1 MKPKAIAMISGGID
15 SPVAAK
21 MMMDKYEIIPV
32 HFCLYPF
39 YCKGSFEI
47 TISTLQKLGFK
58 KVIIFPFG
66 PILSKI
72 AKSER
77 FYRCIMCRKSMFKIS
92 EMLAEKYGAEAII
105 TGESL
110 AQKASQTL
118 KNMAA
123 TTYKIKIPILQ
134 PLLALDKQEIINLS
148 KEIGT
153 FSDIH
158 TGCCTITPEKPVT
171 RAEIEEAEM
180 IFDDLDL
187 ENEIKKQMKKIVY
200 DKPNKN
206 ILKKIII

>member
-21 MMMDKYEIIPV
+21 MMMDKYDIIPV

-77 FYRCIMCRKSMFKIS
+77 FYRCIMCRKSMFKAAEI
-92 EMLAEKYGAEAII
+92 LAEKYGAEAII

-123 TTYKIKIPILQ
+123 TTYKIKIPIFQ

-148 KEIGT
+148 KEMGIY
-153 FSDIH
+153 SDTH

-187 ENEIKKQMKKIVY
+187 EKEISKQVKKIIY